1 MPGLTVCSIMFL
13 TPTTKSFFAVALSA
27 VAFAFA
33 AGCSI
38 PSSSDSADEASSVDE
53 ETGVQQQGKII
64 GTNDLVPVKMGGGN
78 IPPKYTPLIDA
89 FGIITMGCTATHIGN
104 GLVLTAGHCF
114 NAPATR
120 KDNTTCAGINVQW
133 GVRADSPAYLTSAC
147 QIVLTKE
154 TNRNRDYAIFKVDP
168 IPPVEIPVDFGARP
182 NSGTTLTIL
191 GHPRRRPL
199 EWSQLCSLEPAAS
212 GGWGLDHFSHQCD
225 TEPGSSG
232 STILDDTTLK
242 VVGIHDGGNTRWN
255 YGTYLF
261 NTPIAEFTPGQ
272 SGNPPMP
279 MPPDEVVNPNAR

>member
-1 MPGLTVCSIMFL
+1 MLT
-13 TPTTKSFFAVALSA
+13 TPKNLLVVFAAL
-27 VAFAFA
+27 AF
-33 AGCSI
+33 AGCSTL
-38 PSSSDSADEASSVDE
+38 ATEATEGDNEAE

-64 GTNDLVPVKMGGGN
+64 GTNDLVPVKMGGAN

-89 FGIITMGCTATHIGN
+89 FGVLTMGCTATHIGN
-104 GLVLTAGHCF
+104 GLVITAGHCF

-133 GVRADSPAYLTSAC
+133 GVRVDAPAYLTSAC

-168 IPPVEIPVDFGARP
+168 IPPVEIPVDFAARP
-182 NSGTTLTIL
+182 NDGTTLTIL

-199 EWSQLCSLEPAAS
+199 EWSQTCSLEPGS
-212 GGWGLDHFSHQCD
+212 TGGWGIDQFSHQCD

-261 NTPIAEFTPGQ
+261 NTPIAEFVPGQ
-272 SGNPPMP
+272 SGSPPGP
-279 MPPDEVVNPNAR
+279 PPDETINPNAR